1 MWHGN
6 LSPIL
11 SYTKGEVLRHGSDA
25 KLRIAVQQHISIL
38 QSGTAEQKV
47 KALKELN
54 AHSAAWPK
62 VAAWII
68 EEGGV
73 DPLIEIMCGGMET
86 PRESVRSTLV
96 RITLLATRSEGSKVW
111 QRVLWMHPM
120 PRNLLI

>member
-1 MWHGN
+1 MS
-6 LSPIL
+6 LTFQ
-11 SYTKGEVLRHGSDA
+11 SYRTQKVKFCVMSSDA

-54 AHSAAWPK
+54 AHSAAWLK

-86 PRESVRSTLV
+86 PRESARSTLV
-96 RITLLATRSEGSKVW
+96 RITMLATRSEGSKVC
-111 QRVLWMHPM
+111 VDTCMSVHM
-120 PRNLLI
+120 